1 MKRLFSYIDLA
12 IWTIVLVGG
21 ILLLTKGGQIPSFTA
36 MLAILLCFL
45 GRFVRIIQHEQI
57 TVEVTTT
64 KDESKEETNENYD

>member
-21 ILLLTKGGQIPSFTA
+21 ILLLTKEGQIPSFTA

-45 GRFVRIIQHEQI
+45 DRFVRIIQHEQI

-64 KDESKEETNENYD
+64 KDEAKENINED

>member
-12 IWTIVLVGG
+12 IWTIVLVSG
-21 ILLLTKGGQIPSFTA
+21 ILLLTKEGQIPSFTA

-45 GRFVRIIQHEQI
+45 DRFVRIIQHEQI

-64 KDESKEETNENYD
+64 KDEAKENINED

>member
-21 ILLLTKGGQIPSFTA
+21 ILLLTREGQIPSFTA

-45 GRFVRIIQHEQI
+45 DRFVRIIQHEQI

-64 KDESKEETNENYD
+64 KDEVKENINED